1 MRIEDRRVR
10 LRTIM
15 FRELKTKDHVSENM
29 VWPMIFFCVWVIL

>member
-29 VWPMIFFCVWVIL
+29 H